1 MQSGPG
7 GSLRCCSSSEY
18 ISASPASG
26 GSVTHSCEERG
37 TDSADEASGG
47 TPARRLLARRR
58 QGGPG
63 AGVFVQGWAGVGGG
77 AAGSWEPP
85 PRLGEAVSVGCV
97 QTQPVRGS
105 VVRGAGGRR
114 GGCRARGRGP
124 AAPSRPPGRGWA
136 RSLPGTIRREQW
148 ASEKRNR
155 LRPPLNAAFVSLSL
169 RLSGDSHGLGGGG
182 SGFGSGEIC
191 APESEIGGRPA
202 AQPRVLP
209 RSR

>member
-124 AAPSRPPGRGWA
+124 AAPSRPQPPPGA
-136 RSLPGTIRREQW
+136 RVGTQPPRDDKEGTVGLRETEP
-148 ASEKRNR
+148 APS
-155 LRPPLNAAFVSLSL
+155 
-169 RLSGDSHGLGGGG
+169 
-182 SGFGSGEIC
+182 
-191 APESEIGGRPA
+191 APERRLCFLIAPALGRLARPWRRWE
-202 AQPRVLP
+202 RVWEWRDLC
-209 RSR
+209 SGI